1 MGQSVQ
7 TVAVR
12 AENDS
17 SDFSG
22 KLGFTLKIGNRE
34 KNPPRKE
41 ADLSAL
47 SHNERCRK
55 MAKKQFKAE
64 SKKLLDM
71 MINSIY
77 TNKEIFLRELISN
90 ASDAIDKLYYEG
102 PEGLSRD
109 DFYIALETD
118 MEERT
123 LSIIDNGIGMTKEE
137 MEENLGTIAHSGSL
151 DFKQSLDDQES

>member
-77 TNKEIFLRELISN
+77 TNKERPGAKAMQLCTGVFLSAYLSN
-90 ASDAIDKLYYEG
+90 D
-102 PEGLSRD
+102 GLV
-109 DFYIALETD
+109 I
-118 MEERT
+118 
-123 LSIIDNGIGMTKEE
+123 
-137 MEENLGTIAHSGSL
+137 
-151 DFKQSLDDQES
+151 

>member
-1 MGQSVQ
+1 MSGNITYQKCGFVFADIENRRKALETLDGSERADG
-7 TVAVR
+7 VAVR

-34 KNPPRKE
+34 KNPPCKE

-55 MAKKQFKAE
+55 MAKNSLRRNQ
-64 SKKLLDM
+64 KLLDM

-77 TNKEIFLRELISN
+77 TNSKSF
-90 ASDAIDKLYYEG
+90 
-102 PEGLSRD
+102 
-109 DFYIALETD
+109 
-118 MEERT
+118 
-123 LSIIDNGIGMTKEE
+123 
-137 MEENLGTIAHSGSL
+137 
-151 DFKQSLDDQES
+151 